1 MTKPNGWTGVRWLYR
16 AKSDSVHTPSDTHPY
31 GDQVFRFHVGYN
43 DEEGPSESVI
53 ALILAA
59 PSLYEALA
67 AVVDDCTYETADG
80 ASNCR
85 FCDNLM
91 DHEGTH
97 RDMHDADCLV
107 HKARAALSAAEGGA

>member
-1 MTKPNGWTGVRWLYR
+1 MTKPNGWTGVKWLYR

-53 ALILAA
+53 ALVLAA

-67 AVVDDCTYETADG
+67 EVMAVFPKPDEDPSTGDI
-80 ASNCR
+80 CR
-85 FCDNLM
+85 A
-91 DHEGTH
+91 H
-97 RDMHDADCLV
+97 V
-107 HKARAALSAAEGGA
+107 KARAALSAAGGEV